1 MKNNFG
7 ETKEKIM
14 SATKE
19 YAGKYYRAV
28 GAVIVVALLCIISAV
43 TLESR
48 INKSPQSVG
57 IVLSLSD
64 VSSGKEAFAG
74 NTFSEKGITYV
85 EMQNVTYETEEL
97 AQLEKTEKQVDD
109 ILAARS
115 QDKKDQAALA
125 AFTAT
130 QSETIVSNVYDP
142 NYVGETQQAQTVT
155 AASTY
160 TPITEITYAD
170 ADGSYSYIGEFT
182 LTGYCP
188 CAICCGKWSNPS
200 NPITSSGVTAVAGRT
215 IAAYTSRYPFGTKL
229 MINGQIY
236 TVEDVGGAIKGNHID
251 IFFNTHEE
259 ALAFGKQYS
268 SVYFVQ

>member
-1 MKNNFG
+1 MQ
-7 ETKEKIM
+7 
-14 SATKE
+14 
-19 YAGKYYRAV
+19 YAA
-28 GAVIVVALLCIISAV
+28 
-43 TLESR
+43 
-48 INKSPQSVG
+48 
-57 IVLSLSD
+57 
-64 VSSGKEAFAG
+64 
-74 NTFSEKGITYV
+74 
-85 EMQNVTYETEEL
+85 YETEEL

-125 AFTAT
+125 ELTAEHYSAADYNT
-130 QSETIVSNVYDP
+130 YDP
-142 NYVGETQQAQTVT
+142 TEVQTV
-155 AASTY
+155 AAVSTY

-170 ADGSYSYIGEFT
+170 ANGSYSYLGEFT

-215 IAAYTSRYPFGTKL
+215 IAADTSRYPFGTKL

>member
-14 SATKE
+14 NATKE

-28 GAVIVVALLCIISAV
+28 GAVIVVALLCIVSAV
-43 TLESR
+43 TLEAR
-48 INKSPQSVG
+48 INESHQSVG

-85 EMQNVTYETEEL
+85 EMQNVNYETEEL

-125 AFTAT
+125 ELTAEHFSAADYNT
-130 QSETIVSNVYDP
+130 YDP
-142 NYVGETQQAQTVT
+142 NTVQTVT

-160 TPITEITYAD
+160 TPLTEITYAD
-170 ADGSYSYIGEFT
+170 ANGSYSYIGEFT

-200 NPITSSGVTAVAGRT
+200 NPITASGTTPAAGRT
-215 IAAYTSRYPFGTKL
+215 VAADTSRYPFGTKL

-251 IFFNTHEE
+251 IYFNTHQE
-259 ALAFGKQYS
+259 ALAFAKQYG
-268 SVYFVQ
+268 SVYLVQ

>member
-1 MKNNFG
+1 MKINFG

-43 TLESR
+43 TLEAR
-48 INKSPQSVG
+48 INNSHQSVG

-115 QDKKDQAALA
+115 QEKKDQAALA
-125 AFTAT
+125 ELTAEHLSAADFNT
-130 QSETIVSNVYDP
+130 YDP
-142 NYVGETQQAQTVT
+142 NEVQPVT
-155 AASTY
+155 ATSTY
-160 TPITEITYAD
+160 TPITEVTYAD
-170 ADGSYSYIGEFT
+170 ANGNYSYLGEFT

-215 IAAYTSRYPFGTKL
+215 IAADTSRYPFGTKL

-251 IFFNTHEE
+251 IFFNSHEE